1 MDSKLQQ
8 FLRFISVIT
17 LILCIKY
24 NSATAQVLDIPY
36 QMSIKGDIEV
46 MSFFKNTGGD
56 TLVAGN

>member
-17 LILCIKY
+17 LILCIKN
-24 NSATAQVLDIPY
+24 NSAIAQVLDIPY

-46 MSFFKNTGGD
+46 MSFLKIR
-56 TLVAGN
+56 VEIH